1 MNMRFDYENQMVE
14 PAEAW
19 LLSKGLMVKRE
30 FSTPWGICDLVGC
43 SFNKHNVKKRL
54 RLRQTK
60 PIGSHFRVML
70 LSHIP
75 DEAENCSI
83 TADRLVSKFS
93 EFFDEAQIMVGLGR
107 LQRDGFVQRTPRGTF
122 YKVNGWAPLHKR
134 LIAVELKLSRI
145 TEVLHQAIGHLEF
158 ADESYVGLP
167 MPTAK
172 RLVEGKRKTEFIQ
185 AGVGVLGIESTKCRI
200 LLKSAAS
207 KSTSDSVIQAHCI
220 ERFWRTRPKG
230 S

>member
-1 MNMRFDYENQMVE
+1 MLFEYEHEMVE
-14 PAEAW
+14 PAQAW
-19 LLSKGLMVKRE
+19 LKSKGLMVKRE

-43 SFNKHNVKKRL
+43 SFNKHNVKRRL
-54 RLRQTK
+54 RLRQTR

-75 DEAENCSI
+75 DEGENRPI
-83 TADRLVSKFS
+83 TAHRLVRRFS
-93 EFFDEAQIMVGLGR
+93 EFFDEAQVMLELGR
-107 LQRDGFVQRTPRGTF
+107 LQRDRFVQRTPRGSF

-158 ADESYVGLP
+158 ADESYAGLP

-172 RLVEGKRKTEFIQ
+172 RLVASRRKMEFIQ
-185 AGVGVLGIESTKCRI
+185 AGVGVLGVESGKCRI
-200 LLKSAAS
+200 VLKSGVP
-207 KSTSDSVIQAHCI
+207 KKDLESVIQAHCV
-220 ERFWRTRPKG
+220 ERFWRTHPKD

>member
-1 MNMRFDYENQMVE
+1 MNMRFDYENQMVA
-14 PAEAW
+14 PAETW
-19 LLSKGLMVKRE
+19 LKSKGLMVKRE

-54 RLRQTK
+54 RLGQVK
-60 PIGSHFRVML
+60 PIGPHFRIML

-75 DEAENCSI
+75 DEAENRPI
-83 TADRLVSKFS
+83 TAGRLIRRFS
-93 EFFDEAQIMVGLGR
+93 EFFDQAQVMLELDR
-107 LQRDGFVQRTPRGTF
+107 LQRDRFVQQTPSGSF

-167 MPTAK
+167 MQTAK
-172 RLVEGKRKTEFIQ
+172 RLVGSKRKMEFIQ
-185 AGVGVLGIESTKCRI
+185 TGVGVLGIESAKCRI
-200 LLKSAAS
+200 LLKSGAS
-207 KSTSDSVIQAHCI
+207 RDSSESVIQTHCV
-220 ERFWRTRPKG
+220 ERFWRTSAKG